1 MIKTAY
7 KKLSFWRANLLW
19 KRYMGA
25 PFGLEIFIFFPRKPF
40 LIIRNF
46 AGNISNIFLRCFHQT
61 QIWSGTQIWILPQM
75 LLSVMNSLSHLILTN
90 EDIIWIIESIKLYR
104 GNE

>member
-25 PFGLEIFIFFPRKPF
+25 PFGLEFFILPF

-61 QIWSGTQIWILPQM
+61 QIWSGTQICILPQM

-104 GNE
+104 GM